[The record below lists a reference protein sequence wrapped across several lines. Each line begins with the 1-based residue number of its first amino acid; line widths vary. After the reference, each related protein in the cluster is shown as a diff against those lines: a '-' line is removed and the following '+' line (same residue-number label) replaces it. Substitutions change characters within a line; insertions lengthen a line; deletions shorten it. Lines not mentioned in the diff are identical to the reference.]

1 MLRVEVFVLVHS
13 GVSDSLRPHRL
24 EPARLLHP
32 WDSPGKYTGAGC
44 HARLQGI
51 FPTRT
56 SNSCLLRWQVDP
68 FPRCPSSWQM
78 LQIGISALREL
89 TVRHSQANHC
99 FEGER
104 KAARPF

>member
-1 MLRVEVFVLVHS
+1 MLRVEVFILVCS

-56 SNSCLLRWQVDP
+56 SNPCLLRWQVDP